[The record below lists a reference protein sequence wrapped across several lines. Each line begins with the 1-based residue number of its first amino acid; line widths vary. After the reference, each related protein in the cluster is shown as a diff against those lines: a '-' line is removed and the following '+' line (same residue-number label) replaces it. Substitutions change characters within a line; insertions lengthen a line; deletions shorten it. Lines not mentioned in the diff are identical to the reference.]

1 MDDFTSNILNDSK
14 NEWSILLINLITS
27 HIIDGFR
34 SIFNEAI
41 QLCQTNDE
49 PDKYLMTYQNLLS
62 RIPNWN
68 QNIIQVEK
76 DRIIAKSKCSYLEDL
91 ITCVHIIQ
99 LKLLSCVRVGSEN
112 KKINIDIP
120 DFTIF
125 LHKIYINIAR
135 KLYSNIYL
143 FEIDIPPLEQQR
155 RNREFELLVQTSI
168 MNTIRDNLPVENLLR
183 QYIDETQEVD
193 VSKVE
198 TVVENKPLPESE
210 KEKVEPVDEIK
221 VYNEPVDEIKVYN
234 EPVDEIKVCDE
245 PVDEIKVCDELVD
258 EIKVCDELVDEIKVC
273 DEPVDEI
280 KVCVEPVDEIKV
292 CDELVDEIKVCDELV
307 GSDIIQI
314 EDSSEKQNSIRFHPD
329 ITKDY
334 LNIGEEIKI
343 NVEDLEKDNIHL
355 DIEEL

>member
-68 QNIIQVEK
+68 QTIIQTEK

-120 DFTIF
+120 DFTFF

-143 FEIDIPPLEQQR
+143 FEIDITPLEQQR

-183 QYIDETQEVD
+183 QYIDETQEVN
-193 VSKVE
+193 VNKVE
-198 TVVENKPLPESE
+198 TVVENKPLPELE
-210 KEKVEPVDEIK
+210 QEKVEPVNEIKICDKPVDKPIDEIK
-221 VYNEPVDEIKVYN
+221 IYDEPMDEIK
-234 EPVDEIKVCDE
+234 
-245 PVDEIKVCDELVD
+245 L
-258 EIKVCDELVDEIKVC
+258 
-273 DEPVDEI
+273 
-280 KVCVEPVDEIKV
+280 
-292 CDELVDEIKVCDELV
+292 CDELV
-307 GSDIIQI
+307 GSDIIQV

-329 ITKDY
+329 ITKDDFK
-334 LNIGEEIKI
+334 IGEEINLNI
-343 NVEDLEKDNIHL
+343 EDLEEDNIHL

>member
-68 QNIIQVEK
+68 QTIIQTEK

-120 DFTIF
+120 DFTLF

-143 FEIDIPPLEQQR
+143 FEIDITPLEQQR

-183 QYIDETQEVD
+183 QYIDETQEVN
-193 VSKVE
+193 VNKVE
-198 TVVENKPLPESE
+198 TVVENKPLPELE
-210 KEKVEPVDEIK
+210 QEKVEPVNEIKICDKPVDKSIDEIK
-221 VYNEPVDEIKVYN
+221 IYDEPMDEIK
-234 EPVDEIKVCDE
+234 
-245 PVDEIKVCDELVD
+245 L
-258 EIKVCDELVDEIKVC
+258 
-273 DEPVDEI
+273 
-280 KVCVEPVDEIKV
+280 
-292 CDELVDEIKVCDELV
+292 CDELV
-307 GSDIIQI
+307 GSDIIQV

-329 ITKDY
+329 ITKDDFK
-334 LNIGEEIKI
+334 IGEEINLNI
-343 NVEDLEKDNIHL
+343 EDLEEDNIHL

>member
-245 PVDEIKVCDELVD
+245 LVD
-258 EIKVCDELVDEIKVC
+258 EIKVFN
-273 DEPVDEI
+273 
-280 KVCVEPVDEIKV
+280 EPVDEIKV

-329 ITKDY
+329 ITKDD

>member
-245 PVDEIKVCDELVD
+245 LVD
-258 EIKVCDELVDEIKVC
+258 EIKVFN
-273 DEPVDEI
+273 EP
-280 KVCVEPVDEIKV
+280 
-292 CDELVDEIKVCDELV
+292 VDEIKVCDELV

-329 ITKDY
+329 ITKDD